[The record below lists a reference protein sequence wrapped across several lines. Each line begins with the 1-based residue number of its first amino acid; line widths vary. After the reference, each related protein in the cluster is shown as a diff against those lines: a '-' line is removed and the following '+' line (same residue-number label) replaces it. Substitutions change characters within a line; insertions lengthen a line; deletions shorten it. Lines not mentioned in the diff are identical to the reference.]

1 MTEYGVRAEGAT
13 VADLGLK
20 NVAAAFWNL
29 TPAELVEETLL
40 NGQGALTDT
49 GALAVDTGEFTG
61 RSPKDRFVVCDEN
74 TENSVWWGDIN
85 IKFTQE
91 NFDKLHAKV
100 AAYLQNKE
108 VYVRDCYACAD
119 PKHRLNIRVATEYPW
134 SNLFAN
140 NLFLRPTQDEL
151 KDFAPDWKIICAPG
165 FYADPAVDGTRQ
177 HNFAIL
183 NFTKKMI
190 LIGGTAYTGE
200 IKKGIFSVLNYVL
213 PHERNVL
220 SMHCSANV
228 GKGGDTAIFFG
239 LSGTGKTTLSADENR
254 KLIGDDE
261 HGWDG
266 DTIFNFEGGCYAKCI
281 DLTQEKEPQIFDAI
295 KFGAIV
301 ENTNFFENTSTVDYT
316 NTDKTENTRAAYPI
330 HHIDNIVV
338 PSIAKN
344 PKNIFFLTA
353 DAFGVLPPISK
364 LTPGQ
369 AMYHFISG
377 YTAKVAGT
385 EVGVTEPQQTF
396 SACFGAAF
404 LPLHPTKYATLLG
417 EKMRENNVNVWLI
430 NTGWSGGSFGVGS
443 RIKLRYT
450 RAMITA
456 AMDGLLDNVEFVNH
470 SVFGLAMPT
479 SVPDVPAE
487 LLQPRE
493 TWTDK
498 DAYDA
503 TANKLAAAFVKNFLK
518 YADYATEEMLAAA
531 PKVSEEV

>member
-1 MTEYGVRAEGAT
+1 MMRCAT
-13 VADLGLK
+13 ALCSAYPSLNHGLIITGILFHDCGKMWENGYPDQSFTQVLTLHGEMLGHIPLGMELINKLWRDL
-20 NVAAAFWNL
+20 
-29 TPAELVEETLL
+29 
-40 NGQGALTDT
+40 
-49 GALAVDTGEFTG
+49 
-61 RSPKDRFVVCDEN
+61 
-74 TENSVWWGDIN
+74 TENPDHQDWQNLQPPSEHVR
-85 IKFTQE
+85 
-91 NFDKLHAKV
+91 LHLLHLIASHHGQLD
-100 AAYLQNKE
+100 YGSPIL
-108 VYVRDCYACAD
+108 
-119 PKHRLNIRVATEYPW
+119 PKTPE
-134 SNLFAN
+134 
-140 NLFLRPTQDEL
+140 
-151 KDFAPDWKIICAPG
+151 
-165 FYADPAVDGTRQ
+165 
-177 HNFAIL
+177 AIAL
-183 NFTKKMI
+183 
-190 LIGGTAYTGE
+190 
-200 IKKGIFSVLNYVL
+200 
-213 PHERNVL
+213 
-220 SMHCSANV
+220 
-228 GKGGDTAIFFG
+228 
-239 LSGTGKTTLSADENR
+239 
-254 KLIGDDE
+254 
-261 HGWDG
+261 
-266 DTIFNFEGGCYAKCI
+266 
-281 DLTQEKEPQIFDAI
+281 
-295 KFGAIV
+295 
-301 ENTNFFENTSTVDYT
+301 
-316 NTDKTENTRAAYPI
+316 

-456 AMDGLLDNVEFVNH
+456 AMDGLLDNIEFVNH

-487 LLQPRE
+487 LLQPRK
-493 TWTDK
+493 TWADK

>member
-1 MTEYGVRAEGAT
+1 MNEYGVRAEGAT

-20 NVAAAFWNL
+20 NVAAAYWNL

-40 NGQGALTDT
+40 SGQGTLTDT

-61 RSPKDRFVVCDEN
+61 RSPKDRFVVCDAT

-85 IKFTQE
+85 IKFTPE
-91 NFDKLHAKV
+91 NFDRLYDKV
-100 AAYLQNKE
+100 TSYLQNKE
-108 VYVRDCYACAD
+108 VYVRDSYACAD
-119 PKHRLNIRVATEYPW
+119 PKHRLNIRVVTEYPW
-134 SNLFAN
+134 SNLFAS
-140 NLFLRPTQDEL
+140 NLFLRPEASEL
-151 KDFAPDWKIICAPG
+151 KTFAPEWTILCAPG
-165 FYADPAVDGTRQ
+165 FHANPATDGTRQ

-183 NFTKKMI
+183 NFTKKVI

-213 PHERNVL
+213 PHERKVL

-228 GKGGDTAIFFG
+228 GKQGDTSIFFG
-239 LSGTGKTTLSADENR
+239 LSGTGKTTLSADPER

-266 DTIFNFEGGCYAKCI
+266 DTVFNFEGGCYAKCI
-281 DLTQEKEPQIFDAI
+281 NLTRETEPQIFDAI
-295 KFGAIV
+295 KFGALV
-301 ENTNFFENTSTVDYT
+301 ENINFYDDTSTVDYT

-330 HHIDNIVV
+330 HHIDNIVT
-338 PSIAKN
+338 PSIGKN

-404 LPLHPTKYATLLG
+404 LPLHPTKYAELLG
-417 EKMRENNVNVWLI
+417 AKMREHNVNVWLI
-430 NTGWSGGSFGVGS
+430 NTGWSGGSYGVGS
-443 RIKLRYT
+443 RMKLRFT
-450 RAMITA
+450 RSMITA
-456 AMDGLLDNVEFVNH
+456 AMNGQLDNVEFKTH
-470 SVFGLAMPT
+470 QVFGLAMPT
-479 SVPDVPAE
+479 AVPDVPSE
-487 LLQPRE
+487 LLLPRE
-493 TWTDK
+493 TWADK

-503 TANKLAAAFVKNFLK
+503 TANKLAAAFVKNFQK
-518 YADYATEEMLAAA
+518 YADFANAEILAGA
-531 PKVSEEV
+531 PKVSEAV